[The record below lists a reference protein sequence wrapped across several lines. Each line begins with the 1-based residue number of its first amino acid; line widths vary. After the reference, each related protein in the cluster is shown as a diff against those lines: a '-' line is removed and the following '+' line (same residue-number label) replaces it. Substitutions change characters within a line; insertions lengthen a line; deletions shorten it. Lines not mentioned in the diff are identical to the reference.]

1 MTDKTASLKK
11 DIDFLGKWVKKVA
24 KNEKVSY
31 QEALTESLTIKEKA
45 LNIYET
51 MLSRDKKTGGPEDPF
66 MGAIE
71 KLVKG
76 NEAAIREKITELV
89 YKGEIEPTAYY
100 GVLLEIMKEKSPL
113 AHTFQDMRR
122 FTIKDMTTKGC
133 GACMACV
140 ACIACVACGVSGAV
154 ATGAAGATGATAAVV
169 A

>member
-1 MTDKTASLKK
+1 MRNKTASLKK
-11 DIDFLGKWVKKVA
+11 DIDFLEKWVKKVA

-66 MGAIE
+66 MEAIE

-100 GVLLEIMKEKSPL
+100 GVLLEIMKKKSPL
-113 AHTFQDMRR
+113 AHAFQDMRR
-122 FTIKDMTTKGC
+122 ITIKDTTTKSC
-133 GACMACV
+133 LQC
-140 ACIACVACGVSGAV
+140 AV
-154 ATGAAGATGATAAVV
+154 CASCFFAGGITTVTVGAAGAFFA
-169 A
+169 